1 MISLNN
7 KRNMHIISRCIILIL
22 LITLTVLVSC
32 GQNIDGNNYPDER
45 LISRI
50 EKDYNEKYCPE
61 DPRYFV
67 FECYGIYNECIPV
80 MMDGGY
86 YTNIV
91 TTQTIAG
98 IDFTYPNSRV
108 IEVWKKGE
116 FYSLQE
122 AYDNGYIDEKELS
135 QIKEAYDQSFVNK

>member
-7 KRNMHIISRCIILIL
+7 KRNMHIISRCFILIL
-22 LITLTVLVSC
+22 LITLTALVSC
-32 GQNIDGNNYPDER
+32 NQNTDDNDYPDEK

-50 EKDYNEKYCPE
+50 EKDYNEKYCLE

-98 IDFTYPNSRV
+98 IDFTYYDGKV

-122 AYDNGYIDEKELS
+122 AYNQGYLDEKELR
-135 QIKEAYDQSFVNK
+135 QIKEIYDQSPVKK